1 MAEAANKHRDQ
12 ESIIADLRKQLEPHI
27 KKPPVPLPMYVYLH
41 EDRQSGKNLA
51 FHKVE
56 VRNNTAIAIRN
67 VKVEILSIRPSPSE
81 LGNLTF
87 PVNLSAKDKT
97 RTINPQ
103 TSGYFDLMTVEIV
116 RGGRKVTLA
125 DESGATCTFEDDLFK
140 MLSLFYNGYTLTLVV
155 SSSDFQKVEKTCRLV
170 MRPQSEDIYG
180 MAIPAFAYSVSLE

>member
-1 MAEAANKHRDQ
+1 
-12 ESIIADLRKQLEPHI
+12 
-27 KKPPVPLPMYVYLH
+27 
-41 EDRQSGKNLA
+41 
-51 FHKVE
+51 
-56 VRNNTAIAIRN
+56 
-67 VKVEILSIRPSPSE
+67 

-155 SSSDFQKVEKTCRLV
+155 SSSDFQKVEKTLPARKVWVFLD
-170 MRPQSEDIYG
+170 RSEGESPITLKDW
-180 MAIPAFAYSVSLE
+180 PT